1 MAHRQRSRRRRTWKN
16 LNRSVYIPS
25 TSPSPPTVI
34 IKRYVTCSVQTDNER
49 TVSQSKK
56 KPFVFHELES
66 VNRITNLP
74 IVESGWNYA
83 GNIYSKIKGSNSLF
97 YWTLDQAE
105 SSFQVAV
112 EVATPAIV
120 LFKGPISSIDKLV
133 CKSLDIVEHNV
144 PSINLPPEMIYWNTK
159 KYVTDVSTKIA
170 RPVLKRADSVKQIGN
185 TVLASKYTVFAAKS
199 LDEALDVA
207 DKYVDKYLPG
217 YDDQTVDEVDTPIDG
232 PTGKAI
238 HTIHHADRFSRKLTR
253 RLTQRTIAEVKALKH
268 HSAEAVHVL
277 TYVAELIATDPVL
290 AYQKGKELWASLSK
304 NEPENQARPEN
315 LEQLIVLLMRESA
328 RRVVHLINYSSTVVS
343 KVPRNV
349 SYSVTN
355 MVRKILNVADS
366 MVKKVHLEGVQ
377 RSLGTTLK
385 KQARQYMILLK
396 DLNVYLGEYLE
407 QLADNLATQETPKS
421 ALSVP
426 QINIQQSRATLR
438 NAKKNSNGVENSS

>member
-1 MAHRQRSRRRRTWKN
+1 MLSKDVEELIQF
-16 LNRSVYIPS
+16 
-25 TSPSPPTVI
+25 
-34 IKRYVTCSVQTDNER
+34 
-49 TVSQSKK
+49 VSQSKK

-105 SSFQVAV
+105 TSFQVAV

-366 MVKKVHLEGVQ
+366 MVK
-377 RSLGTTLK
+377 
-385 KQARQYMILLK
+385 
-396 DLNVYLGEYLE
+396 E
-407 QLADNLATQETPKS
+407 QLADNLTTPG
-421 ALSVP
+421 
-426 QINIQQSRATLR
+426 
-438 NAKKNSNGVENSS
+438 NAKVRIISATNQHPAVTGNAEEREEKLEWRREQLLIIIYRYYLGAPIIFFNAIPTSCNTVHIFND